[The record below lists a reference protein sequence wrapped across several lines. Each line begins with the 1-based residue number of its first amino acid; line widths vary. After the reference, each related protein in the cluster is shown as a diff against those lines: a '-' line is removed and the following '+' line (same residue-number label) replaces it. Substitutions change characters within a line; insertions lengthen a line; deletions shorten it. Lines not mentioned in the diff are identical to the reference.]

1 MLTQNTRFGAQRSDE
16 ARKAGKMLLG
26 LAQSLYWFASIVA
39 LTMIVTAAA
48 LAFVVDKTDGLELYA
63 VAGLM
68 VVAAVSIW
76 ICGRAIY
83 RLAR

>member
-1 MLTQNTRFGAQRSDE
+1 MGN
-16 ARKAGKMLLG
+16 KMLLG
-26 LAQSLYWFASIVA
+26 LTQNLYRVATIVA

-48 LAFVVDKTDGLELYA
+48 LAFDVDKTDGLELYA

-76 ICGRAIY
+76 MCGRAVY
-83 RLAR
+83 RLSR

>member
-1 MLTQNTRFGAQRSDE
+1 
-16 ARKAGKMLLG
+16 MLLG
-26 LAQSLYWFASIVA
+26 LTQSLYWLATIVA

-48 LAFVVDKTDGLELYA
+48 LAFAVDKNDGLELYA

-68 VVAAVSIW
+68 VLAAVSIW
-76 ICGRAIY
+76 IGGRAIY

>member
-1 MLTQNTRFGAQRSDE
+1 
-16 ARKAGKMLLG
+16 MLLG
-26 LAQSLYWFASIVA
+26 LAQSLYWLATIIA

-48 LAFVVDKTDGLELYA
+48 LAFALDKTDGLELYA

-68 VVAAVSIW
+68 VLAAVCIW

>member
-1 MLTQNTRFGAQRSDE
+1 
-16 ARKAGKMLLG
+16 MLLG
-26 LAQSLYWFASIVA
+26 LTQSLYWLATIIA
-39 LTMIVTAAA
+39 LTMIVTATA
-48 LAFVVDKTDGLELYA
+48 LAFVIDKNDGLELYA

-76 ICGRAIY
+76 ICGRAVY

>member
-1 MLTQNTRFGAQRSDE
+1 
-16 ARKAGKMLLG
+16 MLLG
-26 LAQSLYWFASIVA
+26 LAQSLYWLASIVA

-48 LAFVVDKTDGLELYA
+48 LAFVIDKTDGLELYA

-83 RLAR
+83 RLFGNAANRVRVGS